1 MDFYNRLGTVCKRYG
16 PGRLPNADRH
26 DIGAGYAL
34 ASTAL
39 AIAIVW
45 ACVSG
50 IMSVVE
56 GPIDLNWGGLGI
68 LGLFAAPFMIPTAF
82 VSAVFVW
89 RILPKNTPYFGAVGG
104 VLATAGT
111 YVLSTLVLFAL
122 NASAAAVYGRL
133 GQLPDSTLAMGY
145 IGVFALLFSFWLTFP
160 LGCVAGIVYERINN

>member
-16 PGRLPNADRH
+16 PGRLPNADHH

-45 ACVSG
+45 ACVFE
-50 IMSVVE
+50 IMSVVG
-56 GPIDLNWGGLGI
+56 GPIDFSWGGLSI
-68 LGLFAAPFMIPTAF
+68 FGLLAAPLVVPTAF

-104 VLATAGT
+104 VLAAAGT

-122 NASAAAVYGRL
+122 NASVAAVYGRL
-133 GQLPDSTLAMGY
+133 GQLSASTFFMGFV
-145 IGVFALLFSFWLTFP
+145 GFFALLLTFWVTFP

>member
-16 PGRLPNADRH
+16 PGRLPNADHH

-45 ACVSG
+45 ACVG
-50 IMSVVE
+50 IMSVE
-56 GPIDLNWGGLGI
+56 GGPIDFEWGSLGI
-68 LGLFAAPFMIPTAF
+68 LGLFAAPLVVPTAF

-89 RILPKNTPYFGAVGG
+89 RILPENTPYFGAVGG
-104 VLATAGT
+104 VLAVAGT

-122 NASAAAVYGRL
+122 NAFVAAVDGRL
-133 GQLPDSTLAMGY
+133 GQISESALFIGFV
-145 IGVFALLFSFWLTFP
+145 GVFALLLTFWVTFP